1 MGYYEQFLTFISEI
15 FEVEK
20 EEITEDK
27 TPDDLE
33 NWNSISHMDLIARFE
48 ETFGIELDVED
59 ITEMDSIGAM
69 KRILKD
75 QYGVDL

>member
-1 MGYYEQFLTFISEI
+1 MAYYDQFLSFVSEI

-20 EEITEDK
+20 EEITDDK

-33 NWNSISHMDLIARFE
+33 NWNSISHMDLMARFE
-48 ETFGIELDVED
+48 DTFGIELDVED

-69 KRILKD
+69 KGILKD

>member
-1 MGYYEQFLTFISEI
+1 MSSNDHFISFVCEV
-15 FEVEK
+15 FEVEA
-20 EEITEDK
+20 EELTDDK

-33 NWNSISHMDLIARFE
+33 NWTSVSHMDLMARFE

-69 KRILKD
+69 KEILKR
-75 QYGVDL
+75 YGVGL